1 MPLSSGMSPDPKDN
15 QQQNRPQPS
24 EGPLK
29 NEPTPERAREEKEKQ
44 ATEAGP
50 KSS

>member
-1 MPLSSGMSPDPKDN
+1 MIGQDKEEKNTEPLA
-15 QQQNRPQPS
+15 QPS

-44 ATEAGP
+44 EEEACP
-50 KSS
+50 KGS

>member
-1 MPLSSGMSPDPKDN
+1 MSVDNKNPKQSDHQPLA
-15 QQQNRPQPS
+15 QPS

-44 ATEAGP
+44 EEEACP
-50 KSS
+50 KGS